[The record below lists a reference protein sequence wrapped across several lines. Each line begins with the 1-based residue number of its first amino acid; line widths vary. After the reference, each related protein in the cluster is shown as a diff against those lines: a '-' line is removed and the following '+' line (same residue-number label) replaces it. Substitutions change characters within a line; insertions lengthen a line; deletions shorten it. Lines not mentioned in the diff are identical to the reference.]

1 LTVLQAA
8 AAKQVGSELSGL
20 TKSKIIRRQ
29 KLETAKMDQHL
40 KYKVL
45 GVQHTL
51 KLHNVYMA

>member
-1 LTVLQAA
+1 LAVLQAA

-20 TKSKIIRRQ
+20 TKSKTIRQ

-51 KLHNVYMA
+51 KLHNVYLV